1 MDDQTPSGSRPEPA
15 AEDRAADE
23 TWAEAVPIGPT
34 ETSSDTNT
42 GTDARRAQ
50 LRGRAAM
57 AGAATALALGG
68 GLAGFVIGHGTAGDD
83 RGFTPANFSQQGP
96 ANQRQ
101 FGDGQPPPGFNG
113 NGGGIPNGG
122 GPGSTN
128 QGSSNPGN
136 PT

>member
-1 MDDQTPSGSRPEPA
+1 MDDETPSGSRWEPA
-15 AEDRAADE
+15 AEDWPVDGTAV
-23 TWAEAVPIGPT
+23 EASAVGPT
-34 ETSSDTNT
+34 ETNT
-42 GTDARRAQ
+42 DTDARRAH
-50 LRGRAAM
+50 LRGRTAM

-96 ANQRQ
+96 GNQGRL
-101 FGDGQPPPGFNG
+101 GDGQPPPGLDG
-113 NGGGIPNGG
+113 DGRGIPNGG

-128 QGSSNPGN
+128 PGGSNPGN